1 MVKTARSFL
10 VVCCSAFLAR
20 AMVLLATLLTAAC
33 FADHI
38 VSLDLGE
45 QNRRVE
51 AAVGDEIEITLR
63 TIGSGDYVSPPAISN
78 SVVLFLDVSSVGPP
92 VPGGPTQRFRFRAAS
107 GGTAVITFTNTGDGP
122 TVSDTVVVR

>member
-1 MVKTARSFL
+1 MVKGVRSSFVVGSSEFPARVL
-10 VVCCSAFLAR
+10 VLLV
-20 AMVLLATLLTAAC
+20 MVLAVAC
-33 FADHI
+33 LADHI

-51 AAVGDEIEITLR
+51 ASVGDQIEITLR
-63 TIGSGDYVSPPAISN
+63 TIGPGEYASPPALSN
-78 SVVLFLDVSSVGPP
+78 AAVLFLDVASAGPP

-107 GGTAVITFTNTGDGP
+107 RGTAVITFTNTGDGP